1 VFNIHIAGKCTA
13 VSKFNVMDEPL
24 LIGRHL
30 CSRRYR
36 EFSSLHHQ
44 LKQEF
49 PDFPFTALPKKWP
62 FKLSDQQ
69 LDARRRGLEQ
79 YLDKSKADGSI
90 DCFSICLS
98 LVCSVRVVGDCDLV
112 QEFLSADVYEVSGRR
127 SRCFQLHEYSFSLY
141 SSVIRFLWM
150 LK

>member
-1 VFNIHIAGKCTA
+1 MIV
-13 VSKFNVMDEPL
+13 
-24 LIGRHL
+24 GRHL

-49 PDFPFTALPKKWP
+49 PDFPFNPLPKKWP

-79 YLDKSKADGSI
+79 YLDKSNRCFLTHTSLSI
-90 DCFSICLS
+90 FESIL

-112 QEFLSADVYEVSGRR
+112 QEFLSADIYEVKSVVLI
-127 SRCFQLHEYSFSLY
+127 SRPFNAFILA
-141 SSVIRFLWM
+141 
-150 LK
+150 

>member
-1 VFNIHIAGKCTA
+1 
-13 VSKFNVMDEPL
+13 MDVIL
-24 LIGRHL
+24 GRHL

-49 PDFPFTALPKKWP
+49 PDFPFNPLPKKWP

-79 YLDKSKADGSI
+79 YLDKSN
-90 DCFSICLS
+90 FS
-98 LVCSVRVVGDCDLV
+98 
-112 QEFLSADVYEVSGRR
+112 FLTNI
-127 SRCFQLHEYSFSLY
+127 SFL
-141 SSVIRFLWM
+141 FF
-150 LK
+150 

>member
-1 VFNIHIAGKCTA
+1 MSRCRRTFL
-13 VSKFNVMDEPL
+13 P
-24 LIGRHL
+24 GRHL

-49 PDFPFTALPKKWP
+49 PDFPFNSLPKKWP

-79 YLDKSKADGSI
+79 YLDKSNA
-90 DCFSICLS
+90 CFPYERESRQHRSFL

-112 QEFLSADVYEVSGRR
+112 QEFLSADVYEVNSIDSMALRR
-127 SRCFQLHEYSFSLY
+127 TLSPRSAIRFRSTSKSRSCCPTDPSRC
-141 SSVIRFLWM
+141 
-150 LK
+150 

>member
-1 VFNIHIAGKCTA
+1 MFNIHIAGRSSSSL
-13 VSKFNVMDEPL
+13 SKFDVIDESHL
-24 LIGRHL
+24 LGRHL

-49 PDFPFTALPKKWP
+49 PDFPFSALPKKWP

-79 YLDKSKADGSI
+79 YLDKSKRTGLAYA
-90 DCFSICLS
+90 LS
-98 LVCSVRVVGDCDLV
+98 SLVSSVCSVRVVGDCDLV
-112 QEFLSADVYEVSGRR
+112 QEFLSADVYEVS
-127 SRCFQLHEYSFSLY
+127 SCFRLHMYLFSLY
-141 SSVIRFLWM
+141 YSVIRFLWM